1 MAKQLSQKSQ
11 QDSNVVNQLKAIV
24 ADREAKV
31 KVLEQE
37 LVQLRNNHYQVCK
50 RVSCGMG
57 ALVFM
62 TGGLAVLLAVKRK
75 SVLCLSVFFGYY

>member
-50 RVSCGMG
+50 GVSCGMG

-75 SVLCLSVFFGYY
+75 SVLFLPVFFGYY